1 VQINPYIIPIVFDP
15 FITSQVILNSF
26 SFLPYARIHTVVAP
40 ASAQAL
46 QRIRFTDPASDRF
59 VSNLKSRRPTGV
71 FDIFEYVNVLA
82 SDAGYRHRSWM
93 FHNDIRLA
101 HQLEHMNGL
110 TLSYLADHLDT
121 KFYINVPTPTIDG
134 VKQQNMKA
142 AHYSFTLPGDIESV
156 NPAAGPIY
164 RDRDGF
170 NTFCKTR
177 LESEIRE
184 FNPF

>member
-1 VQINPYIIPIVFDP
+1 MQINPYIIPIVFDP

-40 ASAQAL
+40 ASEWGL
-46 QRIRFTDPASDRF
+46 ERIRFTDPASDRF
-59 VSNLKSRRPTGV
+59 VLNLKSRRPTGV

-93 FHNDIRLA
+93 FHNDIRIA

-121 KFYINVPTPTIDG
+121 HFYINVPTIEGD
-134 VKQQNMKA
+134 KQQNMKA

-156 NPAAGPIY
+156 NPGAGPIY
-164 RDRDGF
+164 RDGF
-170 NTFCKTR
+170 NTICKTQ